1 MICLPLLL
9 LGDCDEMR
17 LLGVSYE
24 AYAANK
30 HSMEGQNFYALSL
43 EQCLLEPHDLRSVGL
58 TILGIIALYCAIV
71 NSGLCNFLFV
81 DFIKMASLTGL
92 TIAKSHIAIE
102 FALFSHDIGIHTV
115 LLSAYSH
122 IKLFVGTLYKT
133 LDKYYQA
140 GYNQRQY

>member
-1 MICLPLLL
+1 
-9 LGDCDEMR
+9 
-17 LLGVSYE
+17 
-24 AYAANK
+24 
-30 HSMEGQNFYALSL
+30 MEGQNYQALSL
-43 EQCLLEPHDLRSVGL
+43 EQCLLLEPHHFGAVNFSSLRLV
-58 TILGIIALYCAIV
+58 IALYCAIV

-133 LDKYYQA
+133 LDKYHQA
-140 GYNQRQY
+140 CYNQRQLRKMLSHQS

>member
-1 MICLPLLL
+1 
-9 LGDCDEMR
+9 
-17 LLGVSYE
+17 
-24 AYAANK
+24 
-30 HSMEGQNFYALSL
+30 MEGQNFYALSL
-43 EQCLLEPHDLRSVGL
+43 EQCLLLEPHHFGAVNFSSLRLV
-58 TILGIIALYCAIV
+58 IALYCAIV

-122 IKLFVGTLYKT
+122 IKFL
-133 LDKYYQA
+133 
-140 GYNQRQY
+140 